1 MRLSSLVLGWC
12 GVAAAAG
19 SAPGV
24 FSVDDYG
31 GVGDGRTLNTAAF
44 SAAVSAAH
52 AFYAASGAPGT
63 VLAPSGTY
71 LSGQIA
77 LQSGVTLSVA
87 PAARLLASA
96 NQSHYPSASSAW
108 AFIYALGAV
117 DIGVTGGGVVDGNF
131 QQYITGF
138 NESLD
143 QYLWKGWPDCP
154 GGGEC
159 RPRLA
164 LLANS
169 QRIAVSN
176 VSFIGSP
183 DWTFHL
189 LNCSYVHVYNW
200 TQHGDERWPN
210 NDVRGR
216 RRRLSHYR
224 HPSTLPHP
232 LSPCI
237 LHPPRRALT
246 LTPPA
251 TCCWRTAPLTL
262 RTTACAS
269 RAARP
274 AEFRATSL
282 SGAATCAP
290 APLP

>member
-1 MRLSSLVLGWC
+1 MRLSFRSLLVFGWC
-12 GVAAAAG
+12 SVAAAAG

-52 AFYAASGAPGT
+52 AYYAASGAPGT

-224 HPSTLPHP
+224 HPSTHPRHP
-232 LSPCI
+232 LPLASCI
-237 LHPPRRALT
+237 HRA
-246 LTPPA
+246 
-251 TCCWRTAPLTL
+251 
-262 RTTACAS
+262 
-269 RAARP
+269 
-274 AEFRATSL
+274 
-282 SGAATCAP
+282 GH
-290 APLP
+290 